1 MGKRDK
7 TGNDGAGMKATPAR
21 PPSPRPLN
29 SLHQDEGWTPEG
41 LQAELEAEGLSV
53 EGEAAK
59 IRALLQSAKAKVA
72 AIRRAADIFM
82 PTRMDDMIAPSPF
95 TKPFLVQSAAVAA
108 GGSPEWAEVSSGDR
122 MASVFDLLNAKRSK
136 DCMWVRVSGMSM
148 RDKGIVDGSFV
159 LVDKSREARS
169 GDIVVA
175 HIAGQG
181 QVIKTLVR
189 DGGETVLRSANPDFP
204 DIKVAEDSEL
214 RIHGVAIGSAG
225 KLG

>member
-7 TGNDGAGMKATPAR
+7 TGNDGTGMKATASR

-59 IRALLQSAKAKVA
+59 IRALLPSAKAKAA
-72 AIRRAADIFM
+72 AIRRAADSFM
-82 PTRMDDMIAPSPF
+82 PTRVDDMIAPSPF

-108 GGSPEWAEVSSGDR
+108 GSPEWAEVSSGDR
-122 MASVFDLLNAKRSK
+122 KASVFDLLNAKRSK

-169 GDIVVA
+169 GDVVVA

-181 QVIKTLVR
+181 QVIKTLVL
-189 DGGETVLRSANPDFP
+189 DGGDTVLRSANPDFP
-204 DIKVAEDSEL
+204 DIKVAEGSEL

>member
-59 IRALLQSAKAKVA
+59 IRALLPSAMAKAA
-72 AIRRAADIFM
+72 AIRRAADSLM

-108 GGSPEWAEVSSGDR
+108 GSPEWAEVSSGDR